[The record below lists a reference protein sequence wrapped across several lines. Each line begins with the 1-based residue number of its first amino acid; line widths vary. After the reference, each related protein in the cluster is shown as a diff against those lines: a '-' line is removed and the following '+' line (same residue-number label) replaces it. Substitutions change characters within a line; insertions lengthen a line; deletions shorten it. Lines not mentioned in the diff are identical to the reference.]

1 MEIENALLTLEI
13 LELKEKIQH
22 QQDQPQ
28 KSKAESERIRLH
40 WDVAQDEL
48 LLKLVKTFGPR
59 NCKEISEEMKSRTEK
74 QVYFRLRYLTDLY
87 HRNNAKKLSADWKQ
101 YLSKIQLV
109 VE

>member
-22 QQDQPQ
+22 LHDQPHQ
-28 KSKAESERIRLH
+28 SKTESARIRLH

-48 LLKLVKTFGPR
+48 LLKLVKMFGPR

-74 QVYFRLRYLTDLY
+74 QIYFRLRYLTDLY
-87 HRNNAKKLSADWKQ
+87 HRNHAKKLSADWRQ